1 MGWDVSISCMT
12 SASGV
17 RIGWAD
23 LPHDVRGAVEAIVGG
38 AVVEAVSQVGGFSP
52 GTADRVQTADG
63 RRAFV
68 KAVSPAQ
75 NERSVEMHRR
85 EARVTA
91 ALPARVSAPRFLGCY
106 DDGEWVALVL
116 EDIEG
121 HHPATPWAP
130 KELDRVLTV
139 LEHLAASLTPPP
151 LPDVETAADLLT
163 EDFAGWHRI
172 SADPPTDLH
181 PWAARH
187 LDELCALADRGLAAL
202 SGDTLVH
209 TDMRA
214 DNILLSPEGTVTIVD
229 WPWACRGPAWLDT
242 LLLLIN
248 ARLYGG
254 HDTHALLTKHAAV
267 TGADPHDLIAVL
279 TGLAGYF
286 TNTARQPPPKG
297 LPTVR
302 AFQRAH
308 ADTVLSWL
316 REIPALAD

>member
-1 MGWDVSISCMT
+1 MT
-12 SASGV
+12 AVSGV

-23 LPHDVRGAVEAIVGG
+23 LPLEVRGAVEVMVGG

-52 GTADRVQTADG
+52 GTADRVRTADG
-63 RRAFV
+63 RCAFV
-68 KAVSPAQ
+68 KAVSLAL
-75 NERSVEMHRR
+75 NERSVALHRR

-91 ALPARVSAPRFLGCY
+91 ALPARVPAPRFLGCY

-121 HHPATPWAP
+121 RHPATPWVP
-130 KELDRVLTV
+130 EELDRVLSV
-139 LEHLAASLTPPP
+139 LADLAAVLSPPP
-151 LPDVETAADLLT
+151 LPGVEWAAEFLA

-172 SADPPTDLH
+172 GADPPADLH

-187 LDELCALADRGLAAL
+187 LDELCALAERGLAAL

-209 TDMRA
+209 TDIRA
-214 DNILLSPEGTVTIVD
+214 DNILLSPQGGVTIVD

-248 ARLYGG
+248 ARLYGAR
-254 HDTHALLTKHAAV
+254 DTHRLLIQHAAG

-279 TGLAGYF
+279 TGIAGFF
-286 TNTARQPPPKG
+286 TDAARQPPPKG
-297 LPTVR
+297 LPTLR
-302 AFQRAH
+302 AFQRAN
-308 ADTVLSWL
+308 AEAVLSWL
-316 REIPALAD
+316 REIPALTD

>member
-1 MGWDVSISCMT
+1 VGLDVSISGMT

-23 LPHDVRGAVEAIVGG
+23 LPHDVRDAVEAIVGG

-52 GTADRVQTADG
+52 GTADRVRTANS

-75 NERSVEMHRR
+75 NERSVELHRQ

-91 ALPARVSAPRFLGCY
+91 ALPASVPAPQFLGFH
-106 DDGEWVALVL
+106 DDGNWVALVL
-116 EDIEG
+116 QDIEG
-121 HHPATPWAP
+121 HHPATPWVP
-130 KELDRVLTV
+130 DELEQVLTV
-139 LEHLAASLTPPP
+139 LEDLAESLTPPL
-151 LPDVETAADLLT
+151 LPGLKTAADLLA

-172 SADPPTDLH
+172 SADPPADLH

-187 LDELCALADRGLAAL
+187 LDELRALADRGLLAL
-202 SGDTLVH
+202 TGNALVH
-209 TDMRA
+209 TDIRA
-214 DNILLSPEGTVTIVD
+214 DNILLSREGTVTILD

-254 HDTHALLTKHAAV
+254 HDTHGLLTKHATV
-267 TGADPHDLIAVL
+267 TGADPQDLIAAL
-279 TGLAGYF
+279 TALAGYF
-286 TNTARQPPPKG
+286 TDAARQPPPKG
-297 LPTVR
+297 IPTVR
-302 AFQRAH
+302 AFQRAQ
-308 ADTVLSWL
+308 ADAVLSWL
-316 REIPALAD
+316 REIPPLAD

>member
-1 MGWDVSISCMT
+1 MT

-17 RIGWAD
+17 RIGWTD
-23 LPHDVRGAVEAIVGG
+23 LPLDVRGAVEAIVGG

-52 GTADRVQTADG
+52 GTADRVRTVDG

-68 KAVSPAQ
+68 KAVSPAL
-75 NERSVEMHRR
+75 NERSVELHRR

-91 ALPARVSAPRFLGCY
+91 ALPARVPAPRLLGCY

-121 HHPATPWAP
+121 RHPATPWASE
-130 KELDRVLTV
+130 ELDRVLTV
-139 LEHLAASLTPPP
+139 LEDLAALLTPPP
-151 LPDVETAADLLT
+151 LPGVESAADFLA
-163 EDFAGWHRI
+163 EHFAGWHRI
-172 SADPPTDLH
+172 CADPPADLH

-187 LDELCALADRGLAAL
+187 LDELRALADRGLAAL
-202 SGDTLVH
+202 TGDTLVH
-209 TDMRA
+209 TDIRA
-214 DNILLSPEGTVTIVD
+214 DNILLSPDGTVTIID

-248 ARLYGG
+248 SRLYGA
-254 HDTHALLTKHAAV
+254 HDTHTLLTKHAAV
-267 TGADPHDLIAVL
+267 TGADPQDFIAVL
-279 TGLAGYF
+279 TSIAGFF
-286 TNTARQPPPKG
+286 TDAARQPPPKG

-302 AFQRAH
+302 AFQRAQ